1 MKRAITKDEV
11 NELEVGAYQGTI
23 YVADDEKSA
32 KEAIAMLQNE
42 SLLGFDTETRPS
54 FKKGEQY
61 TPSLLQFAASDFA
74 VLFRIHE
81 TGLPDGLLRIFQSE
95 KIIKIGIAI
104 DRDLKELKD
113 IASFEESGFIDLN
126 TMAPQKGF
134 ENVGV
139 RRLAAM
145 VLGIRISKRQ
155 QTSNWEADQLKPA
168 QIEYAATDAWVC
180 REIYLKIKDL

>member
-11 NELEVGAYQGTI
+11 NNLKIGAYQGTI
-23 YVADDEKSA
+23 YVADDKKSA
-32 KEAIAMLQNE
+32 GKAIAMLQNE
-42 SLLGFDTETRPS
+42 KLLGFDTETRPS

-61 TPSLLQFAASDFA
+61 KPSLLQLSAEDFA
-74 VLFRIHE
+74 VLFRLHK
-81 TGLPDGLLRIFQSE
+81 TGLPKGLLNIFESKE
-95 KIIKIGIAI
+95 IVKVGIAI
-104 DRDLKELKD
+104 DRDLRELKEMAPFD
-113 IASFEESGFIDLN
+113 ENGFIDLN
-126 TMAPQKGF
+126 SLAPQKGF

-155 QTSNWEADQLKPA
+155 QTSNWEAEQLKPA

-180 REIYLKIKDL
+180 REIYLKIKDM

>member
-1 MKRAITKDEV
+1 MKQAITKDEV

-23 YVADDEKSA
+23 FVADDKKSA
-32 KEAIAMLQNE
+32 EEAIGMLQNE
-42 SLLGFDTETRPS
+42 TLLGFDTETRPS

-61 TPSLLQFAASDFA
+61 TPSLLQLAAADFA
-74 VLFRIHE
+74 VLFRIHR
-81 TGLPDGLLRIFQSE
+81 TGLPEGLLRIFRSE
-95 KIIKIGIAI
+95 KIVKVGIAI

-113 IASFEESGFIDLN
+113 IASFEENGFVDLN

-134 ENVGV
+134 ENIGV

-180 REIYLKIKDL
+180 REIYLRIKDM

>member
-23 YVADDEKSA
+23 YVADDKKSA
-32 KEAIAMLQNE
+32 NKAIALLQNE

-61 TPSLLQFAASDFA
+61 TPSLLQLAAADFA
-74 VLFRIHE
+74 VLFRIHK
-81 TGLPDGLLRIFQSE
+81 TGLPAGLLKIFHSE
-95 KIIKIGIAI
+95 KIVKVGIAI
-104 DRDLKELKD
+104 GRDLKELKD
-113 IASFEESGFIDLN
+113 ITSFEENGFVDLN

-134 ENVGV
+134 ENIGV

-180 REIYLKIKDL
+180 REIYLRIKNM